1 MIQPSFLRQEAA
13 NRLRQVAYNPKRLVL
28 LHTAIALGSSLL
40 TTLISYLLSLQ
51 IAETGGLSGMTLRS
65 VLATAQSVL
74 ELAVAIGFP
83 FWNIGL
89 LFAIL
94 RWTTGQA
101 AVPADLLQG
110 FRRFFSVLGLLFLR
124 AALFLMLA
132 IGITNISSTIYM
144 MTPFATPLVN
154 LLTPLMQ
161 QGSAVESLMTDAFF
175 SALLK
180 EVTPLIIVSAVP
192 FLLLAIPLFY
202 RLRFADFAVIDGLS
216 AGKALLKSFSIT
228 PKKFWPLLK
237 LDLSF
242 WWFYLL
248 QMLSVAICY
257 ADSVLQAL
265 GISLPVSPTVAA
277 FGFYIIGLICQGIL
291 LWQFEASRLTV
302 YGLAYRTLDGT
313 IETNCPNTL
322 S

>member
-1 MIQPSFLRQEAA
+1 MIQPSFLRKEATD
-13 NRLRQVAYNPKRLVL
+13 RLRQAAYDPKRLVL
-28 LHTAIALGSSLL
+28 LHTAIALGCSLL

-65 VLATAQSVL
+65 VLTTAQSVL

-89 LFAIL
+89 LFAVL
-94 RWTTGQA
+94 RWTTGQTA
-101 AVPADLLQG
+101 GPADLLQG
-110 FRRFFSVLGLLFLR
+110 FRRFFSVFGLLFLR
-124 AALFLMLA
+124 ALLFLMLA
-132 IGITNISSTIYM
+132 IGITNITSTIYM
-144 MTPFATPLVN
+144 MTSFATPLVN

-161 QGSAVESLMTDAFF
+161 QGSSAESLMTDAFS

-180 EVTPLIIVSAVP
+180 EVTPLIIVSAVL

-202 RLRFADFAVIDGLS
+202 RLRFANFAVMDGLS

-228 PKKFWPLLK
+228 SKKFWQLLK

-248 QMLSVAICY
+248 LILSVAICY
-257 ADSVLQAL
+257 GDSILPAL

-277 FGFYIIGLICQGIL
+277 FGFYIIGSVCQGIL
-291 LWQFEASRLTV
+291 LWQFEAGRLTV
-302 YGLAYRTLDGT
+302 YGLAYRRLDGT
-313 IETNCPNTL
+313 IDTDDTDAL
-322 S
+322 A

>member
-1 MIQPSFLRQEAA
+1 MIQPSILRQGAA
-13 NRLRQVAYNPKRLVL
+13 ERLQQSAYNPKRLVL
-28 LHTAIALGSSLL
+28 LHTAVALGCSLL
-40 TTLISYLLSLQ
+40 TSLVSYLLSLQ
-51 IAETGGLSGMTLRS
+51 IAETGGLSGMELRS

-89 LFAIL
+89 LFAVL
-94 RWTTGQA
+94 RWTKGQA
-101 AVPADLLQG
+101 AGPADLLQG
-110 FRRFFSVLGLLFLR
+110 FRRFFSVLGFLFLR

-132 IGITNISSTIYM
+132 VGITNISSTIYM
-144 MTPFATPLVN
+144 MTPFATPLAN
-154 LLTPLMQ
+154 LLMPLMQ
-161 QGSAVESLMTDAFF
+161 QGNSAEALMTDAFF
-175 SALLK
+175 ATLLG
-180 EVTPLIIVSAVP
+180 EIAPLLIVSAVL
-192 FLLLAIPLFY
+192 FALLAIPLFY
-202 RLRFADFAVIDGLS
+202 RLRFADFAVIDGLP

-228 PKKFWPLLK
+228 RKNCLQLLK

-257 ADSVLQAL
+257 ADSILPAL

-277 FGFYIIGLICQGIL
+277 FGFYVIGSVCQGVL
-291 LWQFEASRLTV
+291 LWQFEAHRLTV
-302 YGLAYRTLDGT
+302 YGLAYRRLDGT
-313 IETNCPNTL
+313 IDTDDTDTL